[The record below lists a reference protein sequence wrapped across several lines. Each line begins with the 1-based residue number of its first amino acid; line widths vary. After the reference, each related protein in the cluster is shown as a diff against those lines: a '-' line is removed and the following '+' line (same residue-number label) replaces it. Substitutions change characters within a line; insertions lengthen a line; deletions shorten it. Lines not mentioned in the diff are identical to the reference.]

1 MAICPLIDQLAV
13 LDELVPKAPVPPA
26 ETPPS
31 HLASRRARLHDEA
44 VIQLARNN
52 ASGWQVQDSN
62 KITQFPLDFSRPQT
76 VSADRAETQR

>member
-1 MAICPLIDQLAV
+1 LIDQLAV

-52 ASGWQVQDSN
+52 ASGWRTQDSN
-62 KITQFPLDFSRPQT
+62 KIAQFPLDFRRTPS
-76 VSADRAETQR
+76 VSAGRLETQP